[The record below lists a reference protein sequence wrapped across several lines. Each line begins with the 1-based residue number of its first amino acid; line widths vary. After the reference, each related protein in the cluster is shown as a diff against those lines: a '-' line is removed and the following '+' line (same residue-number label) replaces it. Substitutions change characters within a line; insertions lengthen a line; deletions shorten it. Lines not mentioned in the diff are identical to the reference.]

1 MGRVLCILY
10 HRVNPIKDNLYNLTV
25 SPSEFEEHIRYL
37 VKNYRIIR
45 FEENWEEISE
55 DAIAIT
61 FDDGYAD
68 NYLYALPV
76 LEKYKV
82 PATIFICSGNIGT
95 CKEFWWD
102 EIERVLTVQEN
113 YPEQFHLCDQ
123 LYEYTWKTA
132 TEYQRKEL
140 AKTLRWLLRME
151 SDESCAKD
159 WIEHL
164 KIWAGIISD
173 EGRTENLSLSKEQ
186 LTNLAKSPYITIGAH
201 TVRHLSLGAL
211 SDEDQ
216 ECEIVNSISYLEKEL
231 KQKIEVFSYPFGT
244 GSDYNKKTLET
255 CRRNG
260 IKKAAT
266 TKIALWNKEDNLL
279 EIPRLSIKNG
289 NLQMLIKDVNRMM
302 EK

>member
-1 MGRVLCILY
+1 MGRILCLLY

-25 SPSEFEEHIRYL
+25 SPSEFEEHIKYL
-37 VKNYRIIR
+37 VKNYKIIR
-45 FEENWEEISE
+45 FEENWDKFPE
-55 DAIAIT
+55 DAIVLT

-76 LEKYKV
+76 LEKYKA
-82 PATIFICSGNIGT
+82 PATIFISSGTIGT

-102 EIERVLTVQEN
+102 EIERILTGQEN

-123 LYEYTWKTA
+123 LYEYTWQTV

-151 SDESCAKD
+151 PDDSRAKD

-164 KIWAGIISD
+164 KIWAGVMSD
-173 EGRTENLSLSKEQ
+173 EGRPENLPLSKEQ
-186 LTNLAKSPYITIGAH
+186 LMDLAKSPYITIGAH

-216 ECEIVNSISYLEKEL
+216 ECEIVNSVISLGKEL
-231 KQKIEVFSYPFGT
+231 KRKIEFFSYPFGT
-244 GSDYNKKTLET
+244 GRDYNKKTLEI

-260 IKKAAT
+260 IRKAAT
-266 TKIALWNKEDNLL
+266 TKIGLWNKGDNLL

-289 NLQMLIKDVNRMM
+289 NLQMLIKDMNRMM